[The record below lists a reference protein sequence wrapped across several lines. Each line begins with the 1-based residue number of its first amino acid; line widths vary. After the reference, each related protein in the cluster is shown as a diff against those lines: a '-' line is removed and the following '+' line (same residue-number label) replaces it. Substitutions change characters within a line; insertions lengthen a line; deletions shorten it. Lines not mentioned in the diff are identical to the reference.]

1 MEVRDE
7 GKKTVKMQD
16 TAHAKVLRPVN
27 GKKVSVAG
35 AQGKAGLHVVS
46 ERAAED

>member
-16 TAHAKVLRPVN
+16 TAHAKALRPVN
-27 GKKVSVAG
+27 GKVSVAG

-46 ERAAED
+46 ERATED